1 MGNQL
6 KKFGKAPLGDK
17 IFIILIYILLAAIML
32 VVFLPLVYIVSASF
46 SDPQAVISNEVWFL
60 PVRPTLRGY
69 QAVFKNRNILTGF
82 ANSFYYMIVGTL
94 VNIVMTVMCAYPLS
108 RK

>member
-69 QAVFKNRNILTGF
+69 QTVLRTGIF
-82 ANSFYYMIVGTL
+82 SPALPIPFTI
-94 VNIVMTVMCAYPLS
+94 
-108 RK
+108 

>member
-46 SDPQAVISNEVWFL
+46 
-60 PVRPTLRGY
+60 PTR
-69 QAVFKNRNILTGF
+69 R
-82 ANSFYYMIVGTL
+82 
-94 VNIVMTVMCAYPLS
+94 
-108 RK
+108 R